1 MSQEVFTRRSA
12 WTDERR
18 WQRRRREGEEAGA
31 RGGKNEKEKEND
43 DGGEGSSRG
52 GGGKAAP
59 MAGLGEAGYIYY
71 HLPADRCGTDRTT
84 YEAGSV
90 ST

>member
-1 MSQEVFTRRSA
+1 ME
-12 WTDERR
+12 
-18 WQRRRREGEEAGA
+18 
-31 RGGKNEKEKEND
+31 
-43 DGGEGSSRG
+43 GGEGSSRY